1 MNSIISF
8 FIGLILGLVI
18 FGIYS
23 WILDKINLIKLG
35 YVGSSFI
42 YKIIRKKVCSR
53 IIKNQKP

>member
-1 MNSIISF
+1 MNEIISF
-8 FIGLILGLVI
+8 LIGFILGLVV
-18 FGIYS
+18 FGLYS

-35 YVGSSFI
+35 YTGSSFI